1 MSFRDDRS
9 VVRRVT
15 AEFYVPDEAPIF
27 RADDGQPYRLIPLSV
42 MRRKTLVNFQIRDEE
57 NQPVVLPSL
66 RQNQAITE
74 SLLLA
79 CADAVTAAHGNQ
91 RAEHQWHIEDFI
103 HRIVSGNQRELV
115 DAYDSLAYGG
125 APMAVRELA
134 GEQTFK
140 AILDRMAD
148 NFVLWVMTPAGGRR
162 RRVVTFSCDE
172 PLYLHYRAS
181 GHERSNPSRG
191 GRTDTY
197 RLGPKLKPWHP
208 AVVSSALGLTP
219 TRIHFPVPAAENA
232 ASFHF
237 EIDAPEGVQIVEAS
251 LLAGPP
257 GHSDPS
263 FDHVQGSFPTVG
275 LHVIEVPN
283 GSLSRV
289 QIGLQVANSGWLL
302 TSMFTCWAV
311 FAFMLALAL
320 HVRALRQA
328 SDLLIPILIALAAAA
343 AGFVAQRD
351 AHPLA
356 TRLLKWARSLALVA
370 GALPLVAVTFI
381 VFQSVA
387 PTHVAPALWSATGVS
402 GAIALL
408 LLVGCVRSWWRLRK
422 SIRSP
427 WEQDRTDRHFPS
439 PPERFED
446 AEATYRYNMPAMRVE
461 SAEGWHKDFRWNK
474 ETEQELLDRL
484 RRPLRHL
491 RYRPPAQPWWPI
503 VTARR
508 QWRTM
513 SKTGEWKDG

>member
-1 MSFRDDRS
+1 
-9 VVRRVT
+9 
-15 AEFYVPDEAPIF
+15 
-27 RADDGQPYRLIPLSV
+27 
-42 MRRKTLVNFQIRDEE
+42 
-57 NQPVVLPSL
+57 
-66 RQNQAITE
+66 
-74 SLLLA
+74 
-79 CADAVTAAHGNQ
+79 
-91 RAEHQWHIEDFI
+91 
-103 HRIVSGNQRELV
+103 
-115 DAYDSLAYGG
+115 
-125 APMAVRELA
+125 
-134 GEQTFK
+134 
-140 AILDRMAD
+140 
-148 NFVLWVMTPAGGRR
+148 
-162 RRVVTFSCDE
+162 
-172 PLYLHYRAS
+172 
-181 GHERSNPSRG
+181 
-191 GRTDTY
+191 
-197 RLGPKLKPWHP
+197 
-208 AVVSSALGLTP
+208 
-219 TRIHFPVPAAENA
+219 
-232 ASFHF
+232 
-237 EIDAPEGVQIVEAS
+237 
-251 LLAGPP
+251 
-257 GHSDPS
+257 
-263 FDHVQGSFPTVG
+263 
-275 LHVIEVPN
+275 
-283 GSLSRV
+283 
-289 QIGLQVANSGWLL
+289 
-302 TSMFTCWAV
+302 MFTCWAV